1 MPSNTILLLY
11 VSVGQGRRRAA
22 LAIESALKEA
32 DPFLRIVCLDLM
44 ELWPLW
50 VGRLIVGLYR
60 GLVLVAPQLWAYLY
74 DHRRIKERFA
84 RPLDILHLFCRRRV
98 CRLLKELTPAAV
110 VCTQALPCTLA
121 ANCKALSPAGYSL
134 IAVPTDFLVHAYW
147 INDNIDL
154 YLLPSRESGP
164 LVIERG
170 VDAGR
175 IRVTGIPVHPEFDR
189 KLDPEVLKRKYGLV
203 PSLPT
208 VLLMGGGEGSVS
220 LERLILA
227 LDARK
232 ESFQMAAL
240 SGRNLKQ
247 HAQLMRLRGRLVH
260 PLTVFSFTDSVDELM
275 AAVDL
280 IVTKPGGLTTAE
292 ALVKKLPMVLI
303 DPLPGQE
310 DFNARFLQEHGVAIS
325 AVDDAHVARVA
336 ADLLFNDDL
345 RRRMVAAMEEIRRPT
360 AARQAACHIIE
371 SFIK

>member
-11 VSVGQGRRRAA
+11 VSVGQGHRRAA

-44 ELWPLW
+44 ELWPRW

-60 GLVLVAPQLWAYLY
+60 GLVRAAPRLWAYLY

-84 RPLDILHLFCRRRV
+84 RPLDIIHLFCRRRV
-98 CRLLKELTPAAV
+98 CGLMKELSPAAV
-110 VCTQALPCTLA
+110 VCTQAIPCTLVA
-121 ANCKALSPAGYSL
+121 DCKAHSPTGYSL
-134 IAVPTDFLVHAYW
+134 IAVPTDFLVHTYW

-154 YLLPSRESGP
+154 YLLPSRESGL

-175 IRVTGIPVHPEFDR
+175 VRVTGIPVHPEFAR
-189 KLDPEVLKRKYGLV
+189 RLDPEVLKRKYGLV
-203 PSLPT
+203 SSLPT
-208 VLLMGGGEGSVS
+208 VLMMGGGEGSVS
-220 LERLILA
+220 MARLISA
-227 LDARK
+227 LDVRK
-232 ESFQMAAL
+232 ELFQMAAL

-247 HAQLMRLRGRLVH
+247 HAQLMRLRDRLVH

-310 DFNARFLQEHGVAIS
+310 DFNARFLQEHGAANS
-325 AVDDAHVARVA
+325 A
-336 ADLLFNDDL
+336 ADDVDAAEAVSDLLVNGDL
-345 RRRMVAAMEEIRRPT
+345 RSRMVAAGEKIRRPD
-360 AARQAACHIIE
+360 AARLAARYIID
-371 SFIK
+371 SIN